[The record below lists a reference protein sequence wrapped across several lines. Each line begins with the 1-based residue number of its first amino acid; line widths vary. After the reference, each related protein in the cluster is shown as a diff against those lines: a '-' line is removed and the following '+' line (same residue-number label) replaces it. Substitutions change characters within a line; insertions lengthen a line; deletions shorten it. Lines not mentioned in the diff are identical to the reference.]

1 LRHQLVVSS
10 NQNEVINLPYEN
22 PRGQPITGNHQRWT
36 IAKIL
41 SPAPQT
47 ADRLLRSSFV
57 FVTMFPG
64 KKVQASR
71 NSLGKGLDSKI
82 LNYVREFNQV
92 QLDSASGG
100 KRPGV
105 LQLYT
110 LLQERD
116 AQLRRVKKVQL
127 EASIQ
132 RALGILQS
140 EIVIDSEGESFDSDF
155 EGIEDLNLIEVKV
168 VSPFVDLH
176 IRIRMH

>member
-1 LRHQLVVSS
+1 MRHQLDIGCNQNGNINLS
-10 NQNEVINLPYEN
+10 NQNFPWSANH
-22 PRGQPITGNHQRWT
+22 RQPP
-36 IAKIL
+36 L
-41 SPAPQT
+41 D
-47 ADRLLRSSFV
+47 DRQN
-57 FVTMFPG
+57 FVTDSRWSAEVELAFVRMFPG

-92 QLDSASGG
+92 QLDSASGA

-105 LQLYT
+105 LQLYN

-140 EIVIDSEGESFDSDF
+140 EIVIDSDGESFDSDF

-168 VSPFVDLH
+168 VSSFVLLTLGYECT
-176 IRIRMH
+176 